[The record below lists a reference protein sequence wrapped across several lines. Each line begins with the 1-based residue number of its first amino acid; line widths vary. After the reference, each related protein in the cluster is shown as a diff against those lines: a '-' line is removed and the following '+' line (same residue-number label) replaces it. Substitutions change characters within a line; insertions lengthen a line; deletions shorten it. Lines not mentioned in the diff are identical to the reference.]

1 MVAKRISPAMQAR
14 NARARALGYE
24 NYYQRRVAEGR
35 TRGLSRNVALGQPG
49 PREVG
54 VRIQDRMLDA
64 LPGAR
69 SIQALVRN
77 PKAPPAQRR
86 YEVTV
91 IDERGRSQVFR
102 FDVRAKDAVKRL
114 LGEQRDLPVP
124 VSGTP

>member
-24 NYYQRRVAEGR
+24 NYYQQRVAQGR
-35 TRGLSRNVALGQPG
+35 ARGLSRNVALGQPG

-54 VRIQDRMLDA
+54 ISVRERMLA
-64 LPGAR
+64 AIPGAR

-77 PKAPPAQRR
+77 PKAPPLERR

-91 IDERGRSQVFR
+91 IGPRGASEVFS
-102 FDVRAKDAVKRL
+102 FDVRAKDEVKGL
-114 LGEQRDLPVP
+114 LVNMEYLPVE

>member
-1 MVAKRISPAMQAR
+1 MADRLSPAMQAR

-35 TRGLSRNVALGQPG
+35 ARGLSRNVALGQPG

-54 VRIQDRMLDA
+54 ISVRDRMLDA

-69 SIQALVRN
+69 SIQAMVRN
-77 PKAPPAQRR
+77 PKAPPRERR

-91 IDERGRSQVFR
+91 IDERGKSQTFR

-114 LGEQRDLPVP
+114 LAAERDLPVP

>member
-1 MVAKRISPAMQAR
+1 MQAR

-24 NYYQRRVAEGR
+24 NYYQRRKAEGLA
-35 TRGLSRNVALGQPG
+35 RGLSRNVALGQPG

-54 VRIQDRMLDA
+54 IRVRDRMLAA

-77 PKAPPAQRR
+77 PKAPPLERR

-91 IDERGRSQVFR
+91 IGPRGGSEVFS
-102 FDVRAKDAVKRL
+102 FDVRAKNEVREL
-114 LGEQRDLPVP
+114 LDSQGDLPVE